1 MKSENFE
8 MPGPSAPAFSRAPRL
23 AACLLTAFS
32 AVMLAL
38 VPARPAVAQTAGQPR
53 PPASGQVPAQPQ
65 PAQPVRA
72 APPPISAQ
80 PVPGDLELAK
90 LIWSTMAAVDHANRS
105 GNYSVLRDIS
115 ANGFQI
121 NNDPSRLAQ
130 IFAGIRTAR
139 IDLGNALLVAPTYL
153 AAPQLVRPEIFEVK
167 GVFALRPTQIYFDL
181 YFQWEQGRWKLFGV
195 SLEPRAMLTQLP
207 GAPVAPQAQPAPRRN

>member
-1 MKSENFE
+1 M
-8 MPGPSAPAFSRAPRL
+8 
-23 AACLLTAFS
+23 
-32 AVMLAL
+32 
-38 VPARPAVAQTAGQPR
+38 
-53 PPASGQVPAQPQ
+53 
-65 PAQPVRA
+65 
-72 APPPISAQ
+72 SAQ

-90 LIWSTMAAVDHANRS
+90 LIWSTLAAVDHANRS

-130 IFAGIRTAR
+130 IFSGIRTAR

-153 AAPQLVRPEIFEVK
+153 AAPQLVQAEIFEVK

-181 YFQWEQGRWKLFGV
+181 YFQWEQGRWKLFGI

-207 GAPVAPQAQPAPRRN
+207 GGPAASPVQPAPRAQPAPRRN